1 MFHGE
6 RLGFDR
12 ERLLLYAVTDRSWL
26 RGSTL
31 YEQVEKALRGGA
43 TFIQLREKSL
53 DTESFIEEAGQIKI
67 LCEKYHVPFVI
78 NDNVEVALAVGADGV
93 HVGQGD
99 MAASDARKKLGAG
112 KIIGV
117 TARTVQ
123 QAAEAERQGA
133 DYLGTGAV
141 FATSTKGDAKEISH
155 GTLKEICR
163 SVSIP
168 VVAIG
173 GITAGNV
180 MELKGTGSEGVAVVS
195 AVFASED
202 IESAA
207 RELRGLAE
215 QLGGSK

>member
-1 MFHGE
+1 M
-6 RLGFDR
+6 
-12 ERLLLYAVTDRSWL
+12 
-26 RGSTL
+26 

-117 TARTVQ
+117 TARTVE

-180 MELKGTGSEGVAVVS
+180 MELKGTGIEGVAVVS

>member
-1 MFHGE
+1 MEFE
-6 RLGFDR
+6 RRSLR
-12 ERLLLYAVTDRSWL
+12 LYAVTDRSWL

-173 GITAGNV
+173 GIIAGNV
-180 MELKGTGSEGVAVVS
+180 MELKGTGIEGVAVVS

>member
-1 MFHGE
+1 MEFE
-6 RLGFDR
+6 RRSLR
-12 ERLLLYAVTDRSWL
+12 LYAVTDRSWL

-180 MELKGTGSEGVAVVS
+180 MDLKGTGIEGVAVVS

>member
-1 MFHGE
+1 MEFE
-6 RLGFDR
+6 NKSLR
-12 ERLLLYAVTDRSWL
+12 LYAVTDRSWL
-26 RGSTL
+26 KGGTL

-43 TFIQLREKSL
+43 TFVQLREKSL
-53 DTESFIEEAGQIKI
+53 DMESFVAEARQIKI

-78 NDNVEVALAVGADGV
+78 NDNVDVALAVDADGV

-99 MAASDARKKLGAG
+99 MAASDARKKLGTG
-112 KIIGV
+112 KLIGV
-117 TARTVQ
+117 TARTVE
-123 QAAEAERQGA
+123 QAVTAWKQGA
-133 DYLGTGAV
+133 DYLGVGAV

-173 GITAGNV
+173 GICAANV
-180 MELKGTGSEGVAVVS
+180 MELKGTGIEGVAVVS
-195 AVFASED
+195 AIFASED
-202 IESAA
+202 IEMAA
-207 RELRGLAE
+207 RELRELAE

>member
-1 MFHGE
+1 MEFE
-6 RLGFDR
+6 RRSLR
-12 ERLLLYAVTDRSWL
+12 LYAVTDRSWL

-53 DTESFIEEAGQIKI
+53 DTESFIEEARQIKI

-117 TARTVQ
+117 TARTVE

-180 MELKGTGSEGVAVVS
+180 MELKGTGIEGVAVVS

>member
-1 MFHGE
+1 MEFE
-6 RLGFDR
+6 RRSLR
-12 ERLLLYAVTDRSWL
+12 LYAVTDRSWL

-141 FATSTKGDAKEISH
+141 CATSTKGDAKEISH

-180 MELKGTGSEGVAVVS
+180 MELKGTGIEGVAVVS

>member
-1 MFHGE
+1 MEFE
-6 RLGFDR
+6 RRSLR
-12 ERLLLYAVTDRSWL
+12 LYAVTDRSWL

-117 TARTVQ
+117 TARTVE

-180 MELKGTGSEGVAVVS
+180 MELKGTGIEGVAVVS

>member
-1 MFHGE
+1 MEFE
-6 RLGFDR
+6 RRSLC
-12 ERLLLYAVTDRSWL
+12 LYAVTDRSWL

-117 TARTVQ
+117 TARTVE

-180 MELKGTGSEGVAVVS
+180 MELKGTGIEGVAVVS

>member
-1 MFHGE
+1 M
-6 RLGFDR
+6 
-12 ERLLLYAVTDRSWL
+12 YAVTDRSWL

-117 TARTVQ
+117 TARTVE

-155 GTLKEICR
+155 RTLKEICR

-180 MELKGTGSEGVAVVS
+180 MELKGTGIEGVAVVS

>member
-1 MFHGE
+1 MEFE
-6 RLGFDR
+6 RRSLR
-12 ERLLLYAVTDRSWL
+12 LYAVTDRSWL

-117 TARTVQ
+117 TARTVE

-141 FATSTKGDAKEISH
+141 FATSTKGDAKEMSH

-180 MELKGTGSEGVAVVS
+180 MELKGTGIEGVAVVS

>member
-1 MFHGE
+1 MEFE
-6 RLGFDR
+6 RRSLR
-12 ERLLLYAVTDRSWL
+12 LYAVTDRSWL
-26 RGSTL
+26 GGSRL

-180 MELKGTGSEGVAVVS
+180 MELKGTGIEGVAVVS

>member
-1 MFHGE
+1 MEFE
-6 RLGFDR
+6 RRSLR
-12 ERLLLYAVTDRSWL
+12 LYAVTDRSWL

-180 MELKGTGSEGVAVVS
+180 MELKGTGIEGVAVVS

>member
-1 MFHGE
+1 MEFE
-6 RLGFDR
+6 RRSLR
-12 ERLLLYAVTDRSWL
+12 LYAVTDRSWL

-43 TFIQLREKSL
+43 TFIQIREKSL

-117 TARTVQ
+117 TARTVE

-180 MELKGTGSEGVAVVS
+180 MELKGTGIEGVAVVS

>member
-1 MFHGE
+1 MEFE
-6 RLGFDR
+6 RRSLR
-12 ERLLLYAVTDRSWL
+12 LYAVTDRSWL
-26 RGSTL
+26 SGSTL

-180 MELKGTGSEGVAVVS
+180 MELKGTGIEGVAVVS

>member
-1 MFHGE
+1 MEFE
-6 RLGFDR
+6 RRSLR
-12 ERLLLYAVTDRSWL
+12 LYAVTDRSWL

-43 TFIQLREKSL
+43 TFIKKKKKSL

-180 MELKGTGSEGVAVVS
+180 MELKGTGIEGVAVVS

>member
-1 MFHGE
+1 MEFE
-6 RLGFDR
+6 RRSLR
-12 ERLLLYAVTDRSWL
+12 LYAVTDRSWL

-43 TFIQLREKSL
+43 TYIQLREKSL

-180 MELKGTGSEGVAVVS
+180 MELKGTGIEGVAVVS

>member
-1 MFHGE
+1 MEFE
-6 RLGFDR
+6 RRSLR
-12 ERLLLYAVTDRSWL
+12 LYAVTDRSLL
-26 RGSTL
+26 RGSKL

-180 MELKGTGSEGVAVVS
+180 MELKGTGIEGVAVVS

>member
-1 MFHGE
+1 MEFE
-6 RLGFDR
+6 RRSLR
-12 ERLLLYAVTDRSWL
+12 LYAVTDRSWL
-26 RGSTL
+26 RGSTM

-180 MELKGTGSEGVAVVS
+180 MELKGTGIEGVAVVS

>member
-1 MFHGE
+1 MEFE
-6 RLGFDR
+6 RRSLR
-12 ERLLLYAVTDRSWL
+12 LYAVTDRSWL

-53 DTESFIEEAGQIKI
+53 DTESFIEEAVQIKI

-117 TARTVQ
+117 TARTVE

-180 MELKGTGSEGVAVVS
+180 MELKGTGIEGVAVVS

>member
-1 MFHGE
+1 MEFE
-6 RLGFDR
+6 RRSLR
-12 ERLLLYAVTDRSWL
+12 LYAVTDRSWL

-99 MAASDARKKLGAG
+99 MATSDARKKLGAG

-180 MELKGTGSEGVAVVS
+180 MELKGTGIEGVAVVS

>member
-1 MFHGE
+1 MEFE
-6 RLGFDR
+6 RRSLR
-12 ERLLLYAVTDRSWL
+12 LYAVTDRSWL

-53 DTESFIEEAGQIKI
+53 DTESFIEDAGQIKI

-180 MELKGTGSEGVAVVS
+180 MELKGTGIEGVAVVS

>member
-1 MFHGE
+1 MEFEH
-6 RLGFDR
+6 RSLR
-12 ERLLLYAVTDRSWL
+12 LYAVTDRSWL

-117 TARTVQ
+117 TARTVE

-180 MELKGTGSEGVAVVS
+180 MELKGTGIEGLQWS
-195 AVFASED
+195 ARYLPVR
-202 IESAA
+202 I
-207 RELRGLAE
+207 LN
-215 QLGGSK
+215 QQQGS

>member
-1 MFHGE
+1 MEFE
-6 RLGFDR
+6 NKSLR
-12 ERLLLYAVTDRSWL
+12 LYAVTDRSWL
-26 RGSTL
+26 KGGTL

-43 TFIQLREKSL
+43 TFVQLREKSL
-53 DTESFIEEAGQIKI
+53 DMESFVAEARQIKI

-78 NDNVEVALAVGADGV
+78 NDNVDVALAVDADGV

-99 MAASDARKKLGAG
+99 MAASDARKKLGTG
-112 KIIGV
+112 KLIGV
-117 TARTVQ
+117 TARTVE
-123 QAAEAERQGA
+123 QAVAAWKQGA
-133 DYLGTGAV
+133 DYLGVGAV

-173 GITAGNV
+173 GICAANV
-180 MELKGTGSEGVAVVS
+180 MKLKGTGIEGVAVVS
-195 AVFASED
+195 AIFASED
-202 IESAA
+202 IEMAA
-207 RELRGLAE
+207 RELRELAE

>member
-1 MFHGE
+1 MEFEH
-6 RLGFDR
+6 RSLR
-12 ERLLLYAVTDRSWL
+12 LYAVTDRSWL

-117 TARTVQ
+117 TARTVE

-180 MELKGTGSEGVAVVS
+180 MELKGTGIEGVAVVS